1 MSFNQEPTATIVAQ
15 ATPPGRGGIGVIR
28 VSGPLAQ
35 TIAEKILKQCPP
47 PRVARHLVF
56 YDEQQQP
63 MDEGI
68 ALFFKSPNSFTGED
82 VLELQGHGGPV
93 VMDCIIKQV
102 LSYGARLANPG
113 EFSERAF
120 INGKCDLAQAE
131 AIADL
136 INSNSIQAARSAVRS
151 LAGEFS
157 NVVNTIKE
165 KLIYVR
171 TYIEAALDFPDE
183 EINLLQDEILLNKT
197 KEIQEELKRVQSK
210 AKQGVLLQ
218 EGIYCVIAGKPNV
231 GKSSLLNVLTQQQ
244 TAIVSDVAGTTR
256 DVIKD
261 HIQISGLSIHVV
273 DTAGLRKN
281 DDPIEQEGMKRA
293 FNELSQADVIVL
305 VVDASH
311 FEQDLEDEYY
321 QKILNESGDVPV
333 VIVKNKI
340 DLTEENATR
349 KEEQDYVLVSLS
361 VKTGEGINLFK
372 NTLVE
377 QVGHQNL
384 SEDSFIARRRH
395 LTALQQTEQN
405 VQQALQQLHQGFS
418 EISAEHLRQA
428 QQSLSTITGEFSS
441 NDLLGEIFSSFCI
454 GK

>member
-1 MSFNQEPTATIVAQ
+1 
-15 ATPPGRGGIGVIR
+15 
-28 VSGPLAQ
+28 
-35 TIAEKILKQCPP
+35 
-47 PRVARHLVF
+47 
-56 YDEQQQP
+56 
-63 MDEGI
+63 
-68 ALFFKSPNSFTGED
+68 
-82 VLELQGHGGPV
+82 
-93 VMDCIIKQV
+93 
-102 LSYGARLANPG
+102 
-113 EFSERAF
+113 
-120 INGKCDLAQAE
+120 
-131 AIADL
+131 
-136 INSNSIQAARSAVRS
+136 
-151 LAGEFS
+151 
-157 NVVNTIKE
+157 
-165 KLIYVR
+165 
-171 TYIEAALDFPDE
+171 
-183 EINLLQDEILLNKT
+183 
-197 KEIQEELKRVQSK
+197 
-210 AKQGVLLQ
+210 
-218 EGIYCVIAGKPNV
+218 
-231 GKSSLLNVLTQQQ
+231 
-244 TAIVSDVAGTTR
+244 
-256 DVIKD
+256 
-261 HIQISGLSIHVV
+261 
-273 DTAGLRKN
+273 
-281 DDPIEQEGMKRA
+281 MKRA
-293 FNELSQADVIVL
+293 FNELSQADIIVL